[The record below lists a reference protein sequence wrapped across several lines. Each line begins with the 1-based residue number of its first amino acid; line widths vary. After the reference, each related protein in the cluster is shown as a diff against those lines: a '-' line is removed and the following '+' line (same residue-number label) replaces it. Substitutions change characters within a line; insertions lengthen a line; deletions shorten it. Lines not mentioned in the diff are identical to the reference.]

1 MTKRRHITLCHD
13 LSQGGVLEILMHKID
28 AIIFNGRSL
37 SYVILE
43 PPVISGVQVF
53 LMGKTT
59 ATAGASG
66 QRLAMIVLTSMVFS
80 GALLLFGME
89 PLVGRLLTPYF
100 GGAAHVWLTCLM
112 FYQAMLLIG
121 YLYAHLCAKKMGG
134 WHLLLLALP
143 LINLPLNIN
152 AQPDAHAPLFN
163 ILGILFMHVALPF
176 IVLSTTAVV
185 AQLWLYRSSI
195 GEYREPYP
203 LYAASNAGSLIA
215 LLGYTFIAE
224 PLVGLRIQSLV
235 WTGTYIV
242 YAIIC
247 VAAWFQLRPDKG
259 PHIQSSDVASEIGKD
274 KVTPLIYTRWLL
286 LSSLPSAFLLAVTNF
301 IALEVGSFPLTW
313 VLPLALYLGSF
324 IVTFSNRGGV
334 PRFLK
339 ILWPEI
345 LLITFILYLWGPS
358 HWLAIIGHLA
368 AFFMICLVAHGTL
381 YERRP
386 SPGHLTN
393 FYFAI
398 ALGGW
403 IGGAFISLIAPYMFK
418 GLFEYPILIALFGVS
433 FWWCCDRSS
442 VLWPARS
449 SVLALGS
456 RILIVAIMLTV
467 IGVESW
473 TAWQEPIKFRYRNFY
488 GTYRI
493 KDEPSVEGMP
503 GGLRKLLH
511 GRTLHGAQ
519 LLHPDMRQTPISYFY
534 LGGGIADVYQTT
546 NSPRRIAILGLGS
559 GAVAAYAK
567 DTDRITYYEI
577 DPDNEKIARQ
587 WFTYLDDCKVKVRVI
602 VGDGRLSMQKSDG
615 ADHDYDIIHM
625 DAFTGDGIP
634 THLLTREAMEIYL
647 SRLAQDG
654 VILFHVSN
662 RYYELRPVIKSTS
675 AGLNLYGAIN
685 IPATRD
691 KLRDYQNAS
700 WCVALARN
708 PARLQPLVNRGWVRL
723 GHDDG
728 LNGSAS
734 WTDDYINILAPLG
747 ENIRYHLA
755 QYKII
760 R

>member
-1 MTKRRHITLCHD
+1 M
-13 LSQGGVLEILMHKID
+13 EKIN
-28 AIIFNGRSL
+28 A
-37 SYVILE
+37 
-43 PPVISGVQVF
+43 
-53 LMGKTT
+53 
-59 ATAGASG
+59 AAGAKG
-66 QRLAMIVLTSMVFS
+66 QRLAMAVLTSMVFF

-89 PLVGRLLTPYF
+89 PLIGRLLTPYF

-112 FYQAMLLIG
+112 FYQAMLLVG

-152 AQPDAHAPLFN
+152 AKPDAHAPLLS
-163 ILGILFMHVALPF
+163 ILGILSMHVALPF

-185 AQLWLYRSSI
+185 AQLWLYRSSL
-195 GEYREPYP
+195 GEHREPYP

-224 PLVGLRIQSLV
+224 PLMGLKMQSLS
-235 WTGTYIV
+235 WTATYIV

-259 PHIQSSDVASEIGKD
+259 PQVKTSEFGSDIEKENITSLTYA
-274 KVTPLIYTRWLL
+274 RWLL

-313 VLPLALYLGSF
+313 ILPLALYLGSF
-324 IVTFSNRGGV
+324 IVTFSNSGGV

-339 ILWPEI
+339 TLWPE
-345 LLITFILYLWGPS
+345 LLIITFILYLWGPS
-358 HWLAIIGHLA
+358 HWLAIIGHLS

-381 YERRP
+381 YEYRP
-386 SPGHLTN
+386 PPNLLTN
-393 FYFAI
+393 FYLTI

-403 IGGAFISLIAPYMFK
+403 TGGVIISVAAPFMFK
-418 GLFEYPILIALFGVS
+418 GMFEYPILVALFGVS
-433 FWWCCDRSS
+433 FWWCCDKPSVFRS
-442 VLWPARS
+442 ART
-449 SVLALGS
+449 SVLASGS
-456 RILIVAIMLTV
+456 RLLIITAMLAV
-467 IGVESW
+467 IGTESW
-473 TAWQEPIKFRYRNFY
+473 ALWQEPIKFRHRNFY

-493 KDEPSVEGMP
+493 KDEPPDEGLP

-519 LLHPDMRQTPISYFY
+519 LLDPDMRKTPVSYFY

-546 NSPRRIAILGLGS
+546 NTPRRIAVLGLGA

-567 DTDRITYYEI
+567 ESDSVTYYEI
-577 DPDNEKIARQ
+577 DPDNERIARQ

-602 VGDGRLSMQKSDG
+602 VGDGRLSMQKPDDAG
-615 ADHDYDIIHM
+615 LNYDIIHM

-647 SRLAQDG
+647 SRLAKNG

-675 AGLNLYGAIN
+675 AELNLYGAIN
-685 IPATRD
+685 VPATRD
-691 KLRDYQNAS
+691 KLEYYQNAS

-708 PARLQPLVNRGWVRL
+708 PARLKPLVNRGWVRL
-723 GHDDG
+723 GKDDG
-728 LNGSAS
+728 LDGSAS
-734 WTDDYINILAPLG
+734 WTDDYINILAPLA
-747 ENIRYHLA
+747 ENIRYNLA
-755 QYKII
+755 KYNMDMFKFHFQ
-760 R
+760 

>member
-1 MTKRRHITLCHD
+1 M
-13 LSQGGVLEILMHKID
+13 EKI
-28 AIIFNGRSL
+28 S
-37 SYVILE
+37 
-43 PPVISGVQVF
+43 
-53 LMGKTT
+53 
-59 ATAGASG
+59 ATVGARG
-66 QRLAMIVLTSMVFS
+66 QRLAMTVLTSMVFS

-121 YLYAHLCAKKMGG
+121 YLYAHLCVKKMGA

-152 AQPDAHAPLFN
+152 AQPDAHAPLLN

-185 AQLWLYRSSI
+185 AQLWLYRSSL
-195 GEYREPYP
+195 GENREPYP

-215 LLGYTFIAE
+215 LMGYTFIAE
-224 PLVGLRIQSLV
+224 PLVGLRMQSLS

-247 VAAWFQLRPDKG
+247 VAAWFQLRPDKERN
-259 PHIQSSDVASEIGKD
+259 IQTSEAGGEIAQD
-274 KVTPLIYTRWLL
+274 KVTSLTYARWLL

-313 VLPLALYLGSF
+313 VMPLALYLGSF

-334 PRFLK
+334 PWFLK

-358 HWLAIIGHLA
+358 HWIAIIGHLSV
-368 AFFMICLVAHGTL
+368 FFMICLVAHGTL

-386 SPGHLTN
+386 LPGYLTN
-393 FYFAI
+393 FYLTI

-403 IGGAFISLIAPYMFK
+403 IGGVLVSLIAPYMFK
-418 GLFEYPILIALFGVS
+418 GLFEYPILLLLLGCS
-433 FWWCCDRSS
+433 FWWCCDKSFVPCR
-442 VLWPARS
+442 PGTPI
-449 SVLALGS
+449 LASGS
-456 RILIVAIMLTV
+456 RILIMVIMLTV
-467 IGVESW
+467 IGMESW
-473 TAWQEPIKFRYRNFY
+473 ASWQEPIKFRHRNFY

-493 KDEPSVEGMP
+493 KDEPSVEGLP

-519 LLHPDMRQTPISYFY
+519 LLDPDMRQTPISYFY

-546 NSPRRIAILGLGS
+546 NTPRRIAVLGLGS

-567 DTDRITYYEI
+567 KADRITYYEI

-602 VGDGRLSMQKSDG
+602 VGDGRLSMQKSESAG
-615 ADHDYDIIHM
+615 HDYDIIHM

-647 SRLAQDG
+647 SRLAEDG

-675 AGLNLYGAIN
+675 EGLRLYGAIN
-685 IPATRD
+685 VPATRD
-691 KLRDYQNAS
+691 KLKDYQNAS

-723 GHDDG
+723 GKDDG

-734 WTDDYINILAPLG
+734 WTDDYINILAPLV

-755 QYKII
+755 KYNMDLFKFHVQ
-760 R
+760 

>member
-1 MTKRRHITLCHD
+1 M
-13 LSQGGVLEILMHKID
+13 EKIN
-28 AIIFNGRSL
+28 A
-37 SYVILE
+37 
-43 PPVISGVQVF
+43 
-53 LMGKTT
+53 
-59 ATAGASG
+59 AAGAKG
-66 QRLAMIVLTSMVFS
+66 QRLAMTVLTSMVFF

-89 PLVGRLLTPYF
+89 PLIGRLLTPYF

-152 AQPDAHAPLFN
+152 AKPDAQAPLIG

-185 AQLWLYRSSI
+185 AQLWLYRSSF
-195 GEYREPYP
+195 GEHREPYP

-224 PLVGLRIQSLV
+224 PLVGLRMQSLS

-247 VAAWFQLRPDKG
+247 AAAWFQLRPDKG
-259 PHIQSSDVASEIGKD
+259 QNIQASEAGSEIEQD
-274 KVTPLIYTRWLL
+274 KVTSLTYARWLL

-345 LLITFILYLWGPS
+345 LLITFILYLWESS
-358 HWLAIIGHLA
+358 HWLAIIGHLSV
-368 AFFMICLVAHGTL
+368 FFMICLVAHGTL
-381 YERRP
+381 YECRP
-386 SPGHLTN
+386 LPGLLTN
-393 FYFAI
+393 FYLTI

-403 IGGAFISLIAPYMFK
+403 IGGAVISLAAPFMFK
-418 GLFEYPILIALFGVS
+418 GLFEYPILVALFGAS
-433 FWWCCDRSS
+433 FWWCCDSSS
-442 VLWPARS
+442 VFRRARTS
-449 SVLALGS
+449 SLAAGS
-456 RILIVAIMLTV
+456 RLLIIVAMLAV
-467 IGVESW
+467 IGTESW
-473 TAWQEPIKFRYRNFY
+473 ALWQEPIKFRHRNFY

-493 KDEPSVEGMP
+493 KDQPSVAGMP
-503 GGLRKLLH
+503 GGLRQLLH
-511 GRTLHGAQ
+511 GRTIHGAQ
-519 LLHPDMRQTPISYFY
+519 LLDPDMRQTPVSYFY

-546 NSPRRIAILGLGS
+546 NTPRRIAVLGLGA
-559 GAVAAYAK
+559 GTVAAYAK
-567 DTDRITYYEI
+567 KADRITYYEI

-602 VGDGRLSMQKSDG
+602 VGDGRLSIQKSDAAG
-615 ADHDYDIIHM
+615 HDYDIIHM

-647 SRLAQDG
+647 SRLADDG

-675 AGLNLYGAIN
+675 AELNLYGAIN
-685 IPATRD
+685 VPATRD
-691 KLRDYQNAS
+691 KLEYYQNAS

-723 GHDDG
+723 GKDDG

-734 WTDDYINILAPLG
+734 WTDDYINILAPLV

-755 QYKII
+755 NYKMDLFKSHIQ
-760 R
+760 